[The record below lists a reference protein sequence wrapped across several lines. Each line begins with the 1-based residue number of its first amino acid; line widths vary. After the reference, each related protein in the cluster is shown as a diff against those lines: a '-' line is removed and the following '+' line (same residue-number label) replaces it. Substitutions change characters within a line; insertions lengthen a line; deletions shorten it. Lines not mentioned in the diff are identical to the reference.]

1 MFQKFLDVTLKQ
13 KQMAF
18 PNVEVIE
25 YVPNGCNL
33 LGDLAGGTTCLGLVG
48 NEGEEYDISSYQIS
62 GVRSRDR

>member
-1 MFQKFLDVTLKQ
+1 MFQKFLYVTLKQ

-18 PNVEVIE
+18 QNVEMVE

-33 LGDLAGGTTCLGLVG
+33 LGDLAGSTTCLGLVG
-48 NEGEEYDISSYQIS
+48 NKGEEYDISSYQIS